1 MPKLATGLT
10 VKKLDVAK
18 PKTTLSD
25 GRGLSLVVDANGNKR
40 WVFRYTRPDGR
51 RNWLGLGAYPD
62 TSLLMARSVAQE
74 ARERLSNGEDPAD
87 IKKDSKRAEK
97 AVARGTFRA
106 IAEEWYAHKAK
117 SWASETAR
125 KARET
130 LDDDLFPKLGAKP
143 IAEITSADIKPII
156 LLVHERAPRLA
167 VKARQYCNQIIEYAI
182 QEGLREDGRLLS
194 LRGVLPKSHKSH
206 YAAVT
211 KSNDL
216 PALVKAID
224 AIGSPQSR
232 AAILF
237 CLYTALR
244 PGVVVGARWDE
255 FDLNA
260 MEWHIPASR
269 MKMGNDHITPIPSQ
283 MLPLLD
289 RQREI
294 TDDSPFVFP
303 GVRNPK
309 NQHMH
314 RDSLSKILR
323 ESGLRGV
330 TVTHGFRA
338 TLRTIAR
345 EKFRVDADVLEAQLA
360 HAKKDEIQAAYDRT
374 QFLEERH
381 KLVQDWADYLEAQT
395 KSTDEIPAGAK
406 VIPLHGHGV

>member
-1 MPKLATGLT
+1 MPRLATGLT
-10 VKKLDVAK
+10 VKQINVAK

-25 GRGLSLVVDANGNKR
+25 GRGLSLMVDANGNKR

-51 RNWLGLGAYPD
+51 RNWLGLGSYPD

-97 AVARGTFRA
+97 AAVRGTFKA

-125 KARET
+125 KARES
-130 LDDDLFPKLGAKP
+130 LDDDLFPKLGTKP
-143 IAEITSADIKPII
+143 IAEITSADIKPVI

-194 LRGVLPKSHKSH
+194 LRGALPKAPKGH

-211 KSNDL
+211 KANDL
-216 PALVKAID
+216 PALIGAIN
-224 AIGSPQSR
+224 AISSPQSR
-232 AAILF
+232 AAILC

-260 MEWHIPASR
+260 MEWHIPAPR

-283 MLPLLD
+283 MLPLLE
-289 RQREI
+289 RQREF

-303 GVRNPK
+303 GARNPK
-309 NQHMH
+309 IQHMH
-314 RDSLSKILR
+314 RDSLSKVLR
-323 ESGLRGV
+323 ENGLRGV

-345 EKFRVDADVLEAQLA
+345 EKFRVDADILEAQLA

-381 KLVQDWADYLEAQT
+381 ELVQNWADYLDAQS
-395 KSTDEIPAGAK
+395 KSVNVVQLRCQVA
-406 VIPLHGHGV
+406 

>member
-1 MPKLATGLT
+1 MPKKVVELT
-10 VKKLDVAK
+10 VKKIDAAK
-18 PKTTLSD
+18 PGVTLYD
-25 GRGLSLVVDANGNKR
+25 GKGLALVVDIAGNKR
-40 WVFRYTRPDGR
+40 WVLRYTRPDGR
-51 RNWLGLGAYPD
+51 RNMIGLGSYPAV
-62 TSLLMARSVAQE
+62 M
-74 ARERLSNGEDPAD
+74 P
-87 IKKDSKRAEK
+87 
-97 AVARGTFRA
+97 AVARAKAREAKIGLAQGVDPITSKKEQKREEMAVTRGTFKS

-125 KARET
+125 KARES
-130 LDDDLFPKLGAKP
+130 LDDDLFPKLGTKP
-143 IAEITSADIKPII
+143 IAEITSADIKPVI

-194 LRGVLPKSHKSH
+194 LRGALPKAPKGH

-211 KSNDL
+211 KSNDI
-216 PALVKAID
+216 PALVNAIN

-283 MLPLLD
+283 MLPLLEG
-289 RQREI
+289 QRDV
-294 TDDSPFVFP
+294 TDNSPFVFP
-303 GVRNPK
+303 GVRNPQT
-309 NQHMH
+309 QHMH

-345 EKFRVDADVLEAQLA
+345 ERFRVDADVLEAQLA

-381 KLVQDWADYLEAQT
+381 KLVQDWADYLELQLKGA
-395 KSTDEIPAGAK
+395 EAIPKRVHAA
-406 VIPLHGHGV
+406 

>member
-1 MPKLATGLT
+1 MPKRVVELT
-10 VKKLDVAK
+10 VKQIDAAK
-18 PKTTLSD
+18 PGATLYD
-25 GRGLSLVVDANGNKR
+25 GKGLALVVDIAGNKR
-40 WVFRYTRPDGR
+40 WVLRYTRPDGR
-51 RNWLGLGAYPD
+51 RNMIGLGTYPAVMP
-62 TSLLMARSVAQE
+62 TVARTK
-74 ARERLSNGEDPAD
+74 ARDAKTGLVQGVDPIAT
-87 IKKDSKRAEK
+87 KRELKREEK
-97 AVARGTFRA
+97 AVSRGTFKS

-117 SWASETAR
+117 SWATETAR
-125 KARET
+125 KARES

-143 IAEITSADIKPII
+143 IAEITSADIKPVI

-167 VKARQYCNQIIEYAI
+167 VKSRQYCNQIIEYAI

-194 LRGVLPKSHKSH
+194 LRGALPKAPKGH

-211 KSNDL
+211 KSNDI
-216 PALVKAID
+216 PALINAIN

-255 FDLNA
+255 FDLSA

-283 MLPLLD
+283 ILPLLE
-289 RQREI
+289 RQRGI
-294 TDDSPFVFP
+294 ADDSPFVFP

-309 NQHMH
+309 TQHMH

-381 KLVQDWADYLEAQT
+381 KLVQDWADYLEAQP
-395 KSTDEIPAGAK
+395 KSAE
-406 VIPLHGHGV
+406 VIPMRVHAA

>member
-1 MPKLATGLT
+1 MPKRVVELT
-10 VKKLDVAK
+10 VKQIDAAK
-18 PKTTLSD
+18 PGATLYD
-25 GRGLSLVVDANGNKR
+25 GKGLALVVDIAGNKR
-40 WVFRYTRPDGR
+40 WVLRYTRPDGR
-51 RNWLGLGAYPD
+51 RNMIGLGTYPAVMP
-62 TSLLMARSVAQE
+62 TVARTK
-74 ARERLSNGEDPAD
+74 ARDAKTGLVQGVDPIAT
-87 IKKDSKRAEK
+87 KRELKREEK
-97 AVARGTFRA
+97 AVSRGTFKS

-117 SWASETAR
+117 SWATETAR
-125 KARET
+125 KARES

-143 IAEITSADIKPII
+143 IAEITSADIKPVI

-167 VKARQYCNQIIEYAI
+167 VKSRQYCNQIIEYAI

-194 LRGVLPKSHKSH
+194 LRGALPKAPKGH

-211 KSNDL
+211 KSNDI
-216 PALVKAID
+216 PALINAIN

-244 PGVVVGARWDE
+244 PGVVVGAHWDE
-255 FDLNA
+255 FDLSA

-283 MLPLLD
+283 MLPLLE
-289 RQREI
+289 RQRGI
-294 TDDSPFVFP
+294 ADDSPFVFP

-309 NQHMH
+309 SQHMH

-381 KLVQDWADYLEAQT
+381 KLVQDWADYLE
-395 KSTDEIPAGAK
+395 S
-406 VIPLHGHGV
+406 

>member
-1 MPKLATGLT
+1 MPRLATGLT
-10 VKKLDVAK
+10 VKQLDAAK
-18 PKTTLSD
+18 SQKTLSD
-25 GRGLSLVVDANGNKR
+25 GRGLSLVVDAGGNKR

-51 RNWLGLGAYPD
+51 RNWLGLGSYPA
-62 TSLLMARSVAQE
+62 TSLLMARSIAQE
-74 ARERLSNGEDPAD
+74 AREQLSSGDDPAE
-87 IKKDSKRAEK
+87 IKKESKLAEK
-97 AVARGTFRA
+97 AVVRGTFKA
-106 IAEEWYAHKAK
+106 TAEEWYAHKAR
-117 SWASETAR
+117 SWATETAR
-125 KARET
+125 KARES
-130 LDDDLFPKLGAKP
+130 LDDDLFPKLGTRK
-143 IAEITSADIKPII
+143 IAEITSADIKPVI
-156 LLVHERAPRLA
+156 LMVHARAPRLA

-194 LRGVLPKSHKSH
+194 LRGVLPKAPKGH

-211 KSNDL
+211 KSNDI
-216 PALVKAID
+216 PTLVKAVN

-232 AAILF
+232 AAILL

-244 PGVVVGARWDE
+244 PGVVVGARWEEIDT
-255 FDLNA
+255 NA

-269 MKMGNDHITPIPSQ
+269 MKMGNDHITPIPTQ
-283 MLPLLD
+283 ALPLLD
-289 RQREI
+289 KQREMAGE
-294 TDDSPFVFP
+294 SPFIFP

-309 NQHMH
+309 KRHMH

-381 KLVQDWADYLEAQT
+381 KLVQDWADYLESQS
-395 KSTDEIPAGAK
+395 KSAD
-406 VIPLHGHGV
+406 VIPLRGRVAL

>member
-1 MPKLATGLT
+1 MPKRVVELT
-10 VKKLDVAK
+10 VMQIDAAK
-18 PKTTLSD
+18 PGVTLYD
-25 GRGLSLVVDANGNKR
+25 GKGLALVVDIAGNKR
-40 WVFRYTRPDGR
+40 WVLRYTRPDGR
-51 RNWLGLGAYPD
+51 RNMIGLGTYPAV
-62 TSLLMARSVAQE
+62 MPSVARTK
-74 ARERLSNGEDPAD
+74 AREAKTGLAQGVDPIAS
-87 IKKDSKRAEK
+87 KKEQKREEK
-97 AVARGTFRA
+97 AVSRGTFKS

-125 KARET
+125 KARES

-143 IAEITSADIKPII
+143 IAEITSTDIKPVI

-194 LRGVLPKSHKSH
+194 LRGALPRAPKGH

-211 KSNDL
+211 KSNDI
-216 PALVKAID
+216 PALINAIN

-255 FDLNA
+255 FDLEA

-309 NQHMH
+309 IQHMH

-381 KLVQDWADYLEAQT
+381 KLVQDWAYYLEAQT
-395 KSTDEIPAGAK
+395 KIADEIPVGR
-406 VIPLHGHGV
+406 V

>member
-1 MPKLATGLT
+1 MKQIDA
-10 VKKLDVAK
+10 AK
-18 PKTTLSD
+18 PGATLYD
-25 GRGLSLVVDANGNKR
+25 GKGLALVVDIAGNKR
-40 WVFRYTRPDGR
+40 WVLRYTRPDGR
-51 RNWLGLGAYPD
+51 RNMIGLGTYPAV
-62 TSLLMARSVAQE
+62 MPSVARTK
-74 ARERLSNGEDPAD
+74 AREAKTGLAQGVDPIAS
-87 IKKDSKRAEK
+87 KKEQKREEK
-97 AVARGTFRA
+97 AVSRGTFKS

-117 SWASETAR
+117 SWATETAR
-125 KARET
+125 KARES

-143 IAEITSADIKPII
+143 IAEVTSADIKPVI

-194 LRGVLPKSHKSH
+194 LRGALPKAPKGH

-211 KSNDL
+211 KSNDI
-216 PALVKAID
+216 PALINAING
-224 AIGSPQSR
+224 IGSSQSR

-255 FDLNA
+255 FDLGA

-283 MLPLLD
+283 MLPLLE
-289 RQREI
+289 RQREV

-309 NQHMH
+309 TQHMH

-381 KLVQDWADYLEAQT
+381 KLVQDWADYLESQP
-395 KSTDEIPAGAK
+395 KSAE
-406 VIPLHGHGV
+406 VIPMRVHAA

>member
-1 MPKLATGLT
+1 MPKRVIELT
-10 VKKLDVAK
+10 VRQIEAAK
-18 PKTTLSD
+18 PGITLND
-25 GRGLSLVVDANGNKR
+25 GKGLSLIVDESGNKR
-40 WVFRYTRPDGR
+40 WVLRYTRPDGR
-51 RNWLGLGAYPD
+51 RNMIGLGSYPAV
-62 TSLLMARSVAQE
+62 TASVARTI
-74 ARERLSNGEDPAD
+74 AREAKAGLVQGIDPIAT
-87 IKKDSKRAEK
+87 KKEQKLEEK
-97 AVARGTFRA
+97 AASRGTFKS

-130 LDDDLFPKLGAKP
+130 LDDYLFPKLASKL
-143 IAEITSADIKPII
+143 IAEITTADIKPVI
-156 LLVHERAPRLA
+156 LHVHDRGPRLA
-167 VKARQYCNQIIEYAI
+167 IKARQYCNQIIEYAI

-194 LRGVLPKSHKSH
+194 LRGALPKAPKGH

-211 KSNDL
+211 RSNEL
-216 PALVKAID
+216 PVLVNAIN

-244 PGVVVGARWDE
+244 PGVVVGALWDE
-255 FDLNA
+255 FDLDV

-283 MLPLLD
+283 MLPLLKI
-289 RQREI
+289 QRELS
-294 TDDSPFVFP
+294 DDSPFVFP
-303 GVRNPK
+303 GARNPRY
-309 NQHMH
+309 QHMH

-323 ESGLRGV
+323 ESGLRGI

-345 EKFRVDADVLEAQLA
+345 EKFRVDADILEAQLA

-381 KLVQDWADYLEAQT
+381 KLVQHWADYLDGLA
-395 KSTDEIPAGAK
+395 KGAK
-406 VIPLHGHGV
+406 VIPFQAA

>member
-1 MPKLATGLT
+1 MPKRVIELT
-10 VKKLDVAK
+10 VKRIDAAK
-18 PKTTLSD
+18 PGNTLYD
-25 GRGLSLVVDANGNKR
+25 GKGLELVVDSSGNKR
-40 WVFRYTRPDGR
+40 WVLRYTRPDGR
-51 RNWLGLGAYPD
+51 RNMIGLGTYPA
-62 TSLLMARSVAQE
+62 LMPSVARTK
-74 ARERLSNGEDPAD
+74 AREAKTGLVQGVDPIAT
-87 IKKDSKRAEK
+87 KKEQKREEK
-97 AVARGTFRA
+97 AASRGTFKSVA
-106 IAEEWYAHKAK
+106 DEWYAHKEK

-130 LDDDLFPKLGAKP
+130 LDDYLFPKLASKL
-143 IAEITSADIKPII
+143 IAEITTSDIKPVI
-156 LLVHERAPRLA
+156 LNVHERGPRLA
-167 VKARQYCNQIIEYAI
+167 IKARQYCNQIIEYAI

-194 LRGVLPKSHKSH
+194 LRGALPKAPKGH

-211 KSNDL
+211 KSSDL
-216 PALVKAID
+216 PVLIKAIN
-224 AIGSPQSR
+224 AIGSFQSR
-232 AAILF
+232 AAILC

-255 FDLNA
+255 FDLDV

-283 MLPLLD
+283 MLPLLKM
-289 RQREI
+289 QRELS
-294 TDDSPFVFP
+294 DDSPFVFP

-309 NQHMH
+309 SKHMH

-381 KLVQDWADYLEAQT
+381 KLVQNWADYLDAQADSFNVV
-395 KSTDEIPAGAK
+395 KASAE
-406 VIPLHGHGV
+406 VINFKAA

>member
-1 MPKLATGLT
+1 MPKRVTELT
-10 VKKLDVAK
+10 VKQIEAAK
-18 PKTTLSD
+18 PGITLND
-25 GRGLSLVVDANGNKR
+25 GKGLSLIVDESGNKR
-40 WVFRYTRPDGR
+40 WVLRYTRPDGR
-51 RNWLGLGAYPD
+51 RNMIGLGSYPAV
-62 TSLLMARSVAQE
+62 TASVARTI
-74 ARERLSNGEDPAD
+74 AREAKAGLIQGIDPIAT
-87 IKKDSKRAEK
+87 KKEQKREEK
-97 AVARGTFRA
+97 AALRGTFKS
-106 IAEEWYAHKAK
+106 IAEEWYAHKVK

-130 LDDDLFPKLGAKP
+130 LDDYLFPKLASKL
-143 IAEITSADIKPII
+143 IAEITTADIKPVI
-156 LLVHERAPRLA
+156 LHVHDRGPRLA
-167 VKARQYCNQIIEYAI
+167 IKARQYCNQIIEYAI

-194 LRGVLPKSHKSH
+194 LRGALPKAPKGH

-211 KSNDL
+211 RSNEL
-216 PALVKAID
+216 PVLVKAIN

-255 FDLNA
+255 FDLDV

-283 MLPLLD
+283 MLPLLKI
-289 RQREI
+289 QRELS
-294 TDDSPFVFP
+294 DDSPFVFP
-303 GVRNPK
+303 GARNPRY
-309 NQHMH
+309 QHMH

-323 ESGLRGV
+323 ESGLRGI

-345 EKFRVDADVLEAQLA
+345 EKFRVDADILEAQLA

-381 KLVQDWADYLEAQT
+381 KLVQHWADYLDALA
-395 KSTDEIPAGAK
+395 KGAK
-406 VIPLHGHGV
+406 VIPFHAA

>member
-1 MPKLATGLT
+1 MPKRVVELT
-10 VKKLDVAK
+10 VKQIDAAK
-18 PKTTLSD
+18 PGVTLYD
-25 GRGLSLVVDANGNKR
+25 GKGLALVVDIAGNKR
-40 WVFRYTRPDGR
+40 WVLRYTRPDGR
-51 RNWLGLGAYPD
+51 RNMIGLGTYPAV
-62 TSLLMARSVAQE
+62 MPSVARTK
-74 ARERLSNGEDPAD
+74 AREAKTGLAQGVDPIAS
-87 IKKDSKRAEK
+87 KKEQKREEK
-97 AVARGTFRA
+97 AVSRGTFKS
-106 IAEEWYAHKAK
+106 IAEEWYAHKVK

-125 KARET
+125 KARES

-143 IAEITSADIKPII
+143 IAEITSADIKPVI

-194 LRGVLPKSHKSH
+194 LRGALPRAPKGH

-211 KSNDL
+211 KSNDI
-216 PALVKAID
+216 PALINAIN

-255 FDLNA
+255 FDLDA

-283 MLPLLD
+283 MLPLLE

-294 TDDSPFVFP
+294 TDDSPFLFP

-309 NQHMH
+309 IQHMH

-395 KSTDEIPAGAK
+395 KSADVIVGAD
-406 VIPLHGHGV
+406 

>member
-1 MPKLATGLT
+1 MPKRVIELT
-10 VKKLDVAK
+10 VKQIDAAK
-18 PKTTLSD
+18 RGETLYD
-25 GRGLSLVVDANGNKR
+25 GKGLVLLVDESGNKR
-40 WVFRYTRPDGR
+40 WVLRYTRPDGR
-51 RNWLGLGAYPD
+51 RNMIGLGSYPAI
-62 TSLLMARSVAQE
+62 MPSVARTK
-74 ARERLSNGEDPAD
+74 AREAKTGLAQGVDPIAT
-87 IKKDSKRAEK
+87 KKEQKREEMAVSRGTFK
-97 AVARGTFRA
+97 AVAD
-106 IAEEWYAHKAK
+106 EWYAHKAK

-130 LDDDLFPKLGAKP
+130 LDDYLFPKLASKP
-143 IAEITSADIKPII
+143 IAEITTADIKPVI
-156 LLVHERAPRLA
+156 LYVHERGPRLA
-167 VKARQYCNQIIEYAI
+167 IKARQYCNQVIEYAI

-194 LRGVLPKSHKSH
+194 LRGALPKAPKGH

-216 PALVKAID
+216 PALLKAINT
-224 AIGSPQSR
+224 IGSVQSR
-232 AAILF
+232 AAILC

-244 PGVVVGARWDE
+244 PGVVVGALWDE
-255 FDLNA
+255 FDLDA

-283 MLPLLD
+283 MLPLLE
-289 RQREI
+289 RQREVAGE
-294 TDDSPFVFP
+294 SPFVFP
-303 GVRNPK
+303 GVRDPK
-309 NQHMH
+309 LRHMH

-345 EKFRVDADVLEAQLA
+345 EKFRIDADVLEAQLA

-381 KLVQDWADYLEAQT
+381 DLVQQWADYLD
-395 KSTDEIPAGAK
+395 KVKAGAEI
-406 VIPLHGHGV
+406 IPLHGNAA

>member
-1 MPKLATGLT
+1 MPKHVIELT
-10 VKKLDVAK
+10 VKRIDAAK
-18 PKTTLSD
+18 SEQTLYD
-25 GRGLSLVVDANGNKR
+25 GRGLALLVDRSGNKR
-40 WVFRYTRPDGR
+40 WVLRYTRPDGR
-51 RNWLGLGAYPD
+51 RNMIGLGTYPAV
-62 TSLLMARSVAQE
+62 M
-74 ARERLSNGEDPAD
+74 P
-87 IKKDSKRAEK
+87 
-97 AVARGTFRA
+97 AVARTKAREAKAGLVLGIDPIATKKDQKREEKAASRGTFKSV
-106 IAEEWYAHKAK
+106 AEEWYAHKAK

-125 KARET
+125 KARES

-143 IAEITSADIKPII
+143 IAEITSADIKPVI
-156 LLVHERAPRLA
+156 LIVHERAPRLA

-194 LRGVLPKSHKSH
+194 LRGALPKAPKGH

-216 PALVKAID
+216 PALIGAIN
-224 AIGSPQSR
+224 AIGSQQSR
-232 AAILF
+232 AAILC

-283 MLPLLD
+283 MLPLLE
-289 RQREI
+289 RQREF

-309 NQHMH
+309 IQHMH

-381 KLVQDWADYLEAQT
+381 KLVQDWADYLDAQL
-395 KSTDEIPAGAK
+395 KSTN
-406 VIPLHGHGV
+406 VVPLRSQAA

>member
-1 MPKLATGLT
+1 MPKRVVELT
-10 VKKLDVAK
+10 VKQIDAAK
-18 PKTTLSD
+18 PGATLYD
-25 GRGLSLVVDANGNKR
+25 GKGLALVVDIAGNKR
-40 WVFRYTRPDGR
+40 WVLRYTRPDGR
-51 RNWLGLGAYPD
+51 RNMIGLGTYPAVMP
-62 TSLLMARSVAQE
+62 TVARTK
-74 ARERLSNGEDPAD
+74 ARDAKTGLVQGVDPIAT
-87 IKKDSKRAEK
+87 KRELKREEK
-97 AVARGTFRA
+97 AVSRGTFKS

-117 SWASETAR
+117 SWATETAR
-125 KARET
+125 KARES

-143 IAEITSADIKPII
+143 IAEITSADIKPVI

-167 VKARQYCNQIIEYAI
+167 VKSRQYCNQIIEYAI

-194 LRGVLPKSHKSH
+194 LRGALPKAPKGH

-211 KSNDL
+211 KSNDI
-216 PALVKAID
+216 PALINAIN

-244 PGVVVGARWDE
+244 PGVVVGAHWDE
-255 FDLNA
+255 FDLSA

-283 MLPLLD
+283 MLPLLE
-289 RQREI
+289 RQRGI
-294 TDDSPFVFP
+294 ADDSPFVFP

-309 NQHMH
+309 SQHMH

-381 KLVQDWADYLEAQT
+381 KLVQDWADYLEAQP
-395 KSTDEIPAGAK
+395 KSAE
-406 VIPLHGHGV
+406 VIPMRVHAA

>member
-1 MPKLATGLT
+1 MPKRVVELT
-10 VKKLDVAK
+10 VKQIDAAK
-18 PKTTLSD
+18 PGATLYD
-25 GRGLSLVVDANGNKR
+25 GKGLALVVDIAGNKR
-40 WVFRYTRPDGR
+40 WVLRYTRPDGR
-51 RNWLGLGAYPD
+51 RNMIGLGTYPAVMP
-62 TSLLMARSVAQE
+62 TVARTK
-74 ARERLSNGEDPAD
+74 ARDAKTGLVQGVDPIAT
-87 IKKDSKRAEK
+87 KRELKREEK
-97 AVARGTFRA
+97 AVSRGTFKS

-117 SWASETAR
+117 SWATETAR
-125 KARET
+125 KARES

-143 IAEITSADIKPII
+143 IAEITSADIKPVI

-167 VKARQYCNQIIEYAI
+167 VKSRQYCNQIIEYAI

-194 LRGVLPKSHKSH
+194 LRGALPKAPKGH

-211 KSNDL
+211 KSNDI
-216 PALVKAID
+216 PALINAIN

-244 PGVVVGARWDE
+244 PGVVVGAHWDE
-255 FDLNA
+255 FDLSA

-283 MLPLLD
+283 ILPLLE
-289 RQREI
+289 RQRGI
-294 TDDSPFVFP
+294 ADDSPFVFP

-309 NQHMH
+309 TQHMH

-381 KLVQDWADYLEAQT
+381 KLVQDWADYLEAQP
-395 KSTDEIPAGAK
+395 KSAE
-406 VIPLHGHGV
+406 VIPMRVHAA

>member
-10 VKKLDVAK
+10 VKQLDAAK

-25 GRGLSLVVDANGNKR
+25 GRGLSLVVDTNGNKR

-51 RNWLGLGAYPD
+51 RNWLGLGSYPD

-74 ARERLSNGEDPAD
+74 ARERLSNGQDPAD

-97 AVARGTFRA
+97 AVVRGTFKA

-125 KARET
+125 KARES

-143 IAEITSADIKPII
+143 IAEITSADIKPVI

-194 LRGVLPKSHKSH
+194 LRGVLPKAPKGH

-216 PALVKAID
+216 PALINAING
-224 AIGSPQSR
+224 IGSPQSR

-237 CLYTALR
+237 CFYTALR

-255 FDLNA
+255 FDLVA
-260 MEWHIPASR
+260 MEWHILASR

-283 MLPLLD
+283 MLPLLE

-294 TDDSPFVFP
+294 TGESPFVFP
-303 GVRNPK
+303 GVKNPNIK
-309 NQHMH
+309 HMH

-338 TLRTIAR
+338 TLRTIGR
-345 EKFRVDADVLEAQLA
+345 EKFKVDVDILEAQLA
-360 HAKKDEIQAAYDRT
+360 HAKKDEVQAAYDRT

-381 KLVQDWADYLEAQT
+381 ELVQNWANYLEEQS
-395 KSTDEIPAGAK
+395 KSAK
-406 VIPLHGHGV
+406 VIPISFKAI

>member
-1 MPKLATGLT
+1 MPKRVVELT
-10 VKKLDVAK
+10 VKQIDAAK
-18 PKTTLSD
+18 PGATLYD
-25 GRGLSLVVDANGNKR
+25 GKGLALVVDIAGNKR
-40 WVFRYTRPDGR
+40 WVLRYTRPDGR
-51 RNWLGLGAYPD
+51 RNMIGLGTYPAVMP
-62 TSLLMARSVAQE
+62 TVARTK
-74 ARERLSNGEDPAD
+74 ARDAKTGLVQGVDPIAT
-87 IKKDSKRAEK
+87 KRELKREEK
-97 AVARGTFRA
+97 AVSRGTFKS

-117 SWASETAR
+117 SWATETAR
-125 KARET
+125 KARES

-143 IAEITSADIKPII
+143 IAEITSADIKPVI

-167 VKARQYCNQIIEYAI
+167 VKSRQYCNQIIEYAI

-194 LRGVLPKSHKSH
+194 LRGALPKAPKGH

-211 KSNDL
+211 KSNDI
-216 PALVKAID
+216 PALINAIN

-255 FDLNA
+255 FDLGA

-283 MLPLLD
+283 MLPLLE
-289 RQREI
+289 RQRGI
-294 TDDSPFVFP
+294 ADDSPFVFP

-309 NQHMH
+309 TQHMH

-381 KLVQDWADYLEAQT
+381 KLVQDWADYLEAQP
-395 KSTDEIPAGAK
+395 KSAE
-406 VIPLHGHGV
+406 VIPMRVHAA

>member
-1 MPKLATGLT
+1 MPKRVIELK
-10 VKKLDVAK
+10 VKQIDAAK
-18 PKTTLSD
+18 PGVTLYD
-25 GRGLSLVVDANGNKR
+25 GKGLALVVDVAGNKR
-40 WVFRYTRPDGR
+40 WVLRYTRPDGR
-51 RNWLGLGAYPD
+51 RNMIGLGTYPAV
-62 TSLLMARSVAQE
+62 MPSVARTK
-74 ARERLSNGEDPAD
+74 AREAKAGLAQGVDP
-87 IKKDSKRAEK
+87 ITSKKEQKREEK
-97 AVARGTFRA
+97 AASRGTFKSV
-106 IAEEWYAHKAK
+106 AEEWYAHKAK

-125 KARET
+125 KARES

-143 IAEITSADIKPII
+143 IADITSAEIKPVI

-167 VKARQYCNQIIEYAI
+167 VKARQYCNQIVEYAI

-194 LRGVLPKSHKSH
+194 LRGALPRAAKGH

-211 KSNDL
+211 KSNDI
-216 PALVKAID
+216 PALIDAIN

-255 FDLNA
+255 FDLGA

-283 MLPLLD
+283 MLSLLE
-289 RQREI
+289 RQREN
-294 TDDSPFVFP
+294 TGDSPFVFP
-303 GVRNPK
+303 GARNPK
-309 NQHMH
+309 IQHMH

-323 ESGLRGV
+323 ESGLRDV

-381 KLVQDWADYLEAQT
+381 KLVQNWADYLESLSKRA
-395 KSTDEIPAGAK
+395 E
-406 VIPLHGHGV
+406 VIPMRVHVV

>member
-1 MPKLATGLT
+1 MPKRVVELT
-10 VKKLDVAK
+10 VKQIDAAK
-18 PKTTLSD
+18 PGVTLYD
-25 GRGLSLVVDANGNKR
+25 GKGLALVVDIAGNKR
-40 WVFRYTRPDGR
+40 WVLRYTRPDGR
-51 RNWLGLGAYPD
+51 RNMIGLGTYPAV
-62 TSLLMARSVAQE
+62 MPSVARTK
-74 ARERLSNGEDPAD
+74 AREAKTGLAQGVDPIAS
-87 IKKDSKRAEK
+87 KKEQKREEK
-97 AVARGTFRA
+97 AVSRGTFKS
-106 IAEEWYAHKAK
+106 IAEEWYAHKVK

-125 KARET
+125 KARES

-143 IAEITSADIKPII
+143 IAEITSADIKPVI

-194 LRGVLPKSHKSH
+194 LRGALPRAPKGH

-211 KSNDL
+211 KSNDI
-216 PALVKAID
+216 PALISAIN
-224 AIGSPQSR
+224 AIGSTQSR

-255 FDLNA
+255 FDLDA

-283 MLPLLD
+283 MLPLLE

-294 TDDSPFVFP
+294 TDDSPFLFP

-309 NQHMH
+309 IQHMH

-395 KSTDEIPAGAK
+395 KSADVIVGAD
-406 VIPLHGHGV
+406 

>member
-1 MPKLATGLT
+1 MPKRVVELT
-10 VKKLDVAK
+10 VKQIDAAK
-18 PKTTLSD
+18 PGATLYD
-25 GRGLSLVVDANGNKR
+25 GKGLALVVDIAGNKR
-40 WVFRYTRPDGR
+40 WVLRYTRPDGR
-51 RNWLGLGAYPD
+51 RNMIGLGTYPAVMP
-62 TSLLMARSVAQE
+62 TVARAK
-74 ARERLSNGEDPAD
+74 ARDAKTGLVQGVDPIAT
-87 IKKDSKRAEK
+87 KRELKREEK
-97 AVARGTFRA
+97 AVSRGTFKS
-106 IAEEWYAHKAK
+106 IAEEWYAHKVK

-125 KARET
+125 KARES

-143 IAEITSADIKPII
+143 IAEVTSADIKPVI

-194 LRGVLPKSHKSH
+194 LRGALPKAPKGH

-211 KSNDL
+211 KSNDI
-216 PALVKAID
+216 PALVNAIN

-255 FDLNA
+255 FDLDA

-283 MLPLLD
+283 MLPLLE
-289 RQREI
+289 RQRGI

-303 GVRNPK
+303 GVRNPQT
-309 NQHMH
+309 QHMH

-381 KLVQDWADYLEAQT
+381 KLVQDWADYLESQP
-395 KSTDEIPAGAK
+395 KSAE
-406 VIPLHGHGV
+406 VIPMRVHAA